1 MPEFFFS
8 LAALAVAT
16 TITPGPSTLLAAAS
30 GVRYGLIGSLPLAAG
45 VAVGLAL
52 LTAAGAFGLSALLQT
67 APSLQLA
74 IKTLGS
80 GYLMWLAWRIYRSGA
95 PRASEGSGGGR
106 AMGFVTGL
114 AVLFLAPKA
123 WMMGLAAAGA
133 YAEFTSSSLE
143 LALLLAVTFGCAAM
157 GAMVL
162 WCLGGTMLGRMLR
175 TDAQWFAINLVL
187 ASVTV
192 VSIATVWL

>member
-1 MPEFFFS
+1 
-8 LAALAVAT
+8 
-16 TITPGPSTLLAAAS
+16 
-30 GVRYGLIGSLPLAAG
+30 
-45 VAVGLAL
+45 
-52 LTAAGAFGLSALLQT
+52 
-67 APSLQLA
+67 
-74 IKTLGS
+74 
-80 GYLMWLAWRIYRSGA
+80 
-95 PRASEGSGGGR
+95 
-106 AMGFVTGL
+106 MGFVTGL

-133 YAEFTSSSLE
+133 YAEFTSNSLE

-187 ASVTV
+187 AIVTV
-192 VSIATVWL
+192 ASVATVWL